1 MDASAALE
9 RSAASR
15 DALLIREAAGG
26 RASAFEALVRSRL
39 DRCYRLAYAILGNA
53 DDARDAT
60 QDGVVAAWRE
70 LPRLRDP
77 NAFDPWLNRVVANAA
92 RMRRRRRIRLREV
105 RVDELSGPDD
115 RDAAAGVAPQPDRID
130 AIADADAIGR
140 AFKRLREADRVVL
153 VMHHVEERP
162 VAEIAATLS
171 MRVGTVKWR
180 LHRARAALEQALE
193 AES

>member
-15 DALLIREAAGG
+15 DAELIREAAAG
-26 RASAFEALVRSRL
+26 RAGAFEALVRPRL
-39 DRCYRLAYAILGNA
+39 DRCYRLAHAILGNA

-60 QDGVVAAWRE
+60 QDGVVAAWRQ

-105 RVDELSGPDD
+105 RVDELPGPDD
-115 RDAAAGVAPQPDRID
+115 GDTVGRIAPSPDRIG

-140 AFKRLREADRVVL
+140 AFRRLREADRVVL
-153 VMHHVEERP
+153 VMHHLEERP
-162 VAEIAATLS
+162 LAEIAATLS
-171 MRVGTVKWR
+171 MPVGTLKWR